1 MQKLLWFL
9 ILRTSLR
16 FWFARLQL
24 IIGWYCKHSPINFPI
39 LDKRLMRVLILLSK
53 NWRRKDIDISLVLQ
67 SWMWYN
73 NNKYHVMAFVSV
85 IWNKHKMNLTCKIC
99 LKDLSLTIIWVIRS
113 VSCWLQVK
121 FSSRLGN
128 KNYLNEGL
136 WRNGSV
142 A

>member
-1 MQKLLWFL
+1 MFKVQVQKLLWFL

-24 IIGWYCKHSPINFPI
+24 IIGWYCKHSHSIFQ
-39 LDKRLMRVLILLSK
+39 MRVLILLSK
-53 NWRRKDIDISLVLQ
+53 NWRRKDIDVSLVLQ

>member
-16 FWFARLQL
+16 FWFNTLQS
-24 IIGWYCKHSPINFPI
+24 IILWRFQHSSIYFPM
-39 LDKRLMRVLILLSK
+39 LDKRFVVIE
-53 NWRRKDIDISLVLQ
+53 NWGRRDIDISLVLQ
-67 SWMWYN
+67 SWIWYN